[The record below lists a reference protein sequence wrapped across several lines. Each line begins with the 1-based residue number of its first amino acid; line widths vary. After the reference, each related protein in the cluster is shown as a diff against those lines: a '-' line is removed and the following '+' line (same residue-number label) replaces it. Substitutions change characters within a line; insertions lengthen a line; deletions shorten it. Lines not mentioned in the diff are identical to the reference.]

1 MELKMP
7 ENKTIQKGWRFTPET
22 IAQLEE
28 ICKKEI
34 RSEQNMVEVLINR
47 EFERIQRLKRVTPLE
62 DRR

>member
-1 MELKMP
+1 MA

-28 ICKKEI
+28 ICRKEI

-47 EFERIQRLKRVTPLE
+47 EYERIQRLKRVIAVEPE
-62 DRR
+62 VKNG